1 MQEENRNA
9 TNQLEAANK
18 LSADRMRLLKLREE
32 ALGKWKDILRDEDH
46 YEGVSAE
53 EVYYWEL
60 EKMKVETLREIYRAC
75 TVSDTKADFNG
86 VLKSVA
92 QQVNKDDCMGR
103 IVYYMVG
110 VTKKDDMKIGGDE
123 ELMGMGTRRLR
134 KRRMKL

>member
-1 MQEENRNA
+1 M
-9 TNQLEAANK
+9 
-18 LSADRMRLLKLREE
+18 REE
-32 ALGKWKDILRDEDH
+32 ALGKWKDILRDEGH
-46 YEGVSAE
+46 YEKVSAE

-110 VTKKDDMKIGGDE
+110 VTKKDGMTIGGEEEEEEDAGGGDVEDE
-123 ELMGMGTRRLR
+123 EKEDEEDMNFQQ
-134 KRRMKL
+134 

>member
-1 MQEENRNA
+1 MSANR
-9 TNQLEAANK
+9 
-18 LSADRMRLLKLREE
+18 SRLLKLREE

-60 EKMKVETLREIYRAC
+60 EKMTGESLRELYRAC

-92 QQVNKDDCMGR
+92 QQVNKYDCMGR

-110 VTKKDDMKIGGDE
+110 VTKKDDMTIGGEEEEEDAGGGDE
-123 ELMGMGTRRLR
+123 EAEE
-134 KRRMKL
+134 RRMKKI